1 MITEFERQIICS
13 IIKGKNGITEITK
26 DVLGENRRR
35 QNYERVKYHLRILV
49 DEGIIKKNGNGYE
62 IPEWVDIGDATVEL
76 KTPTTTK
83 VLPAGRTLFVN
94 GMAGETPATVVVFLE
109 ERESRTDK
117 K

>member
-1 MITEFERQIICS
+1 MITEFERRLICS

-26 DVLGENRRR
+26 DVLGENRIR

-76 KTPTTTK
+76 KTPTETK
-83 VLPAGRTLFVN
+83 LLDAGKTLFVN
-94 GMAGETPATVVVFLE
+94 GIAGDDVATVVVFLE
-109 ERESRTDK
+109 ERESKNSTD
-117 K
+117 